1 MSMTGKLTDGRIALV
16 KSNIR
21 LALEDLGAARA
32 RVAESNCDGERDGYI
47 GKVFSGQER
56 LLREAL
62 QALS

>member
-1 MSMTGKLTDGRIALV
+1 MSCIDTLTDGRVALA

-21 LALEDLGAARA
+21 LALSDLDALRA
-32 RVAESNCDGERDGYI
+32 RVAEGEWDDEWQEYV